1 MLGGENVT
9 LFQVFVYGTLLQG
22 EQNHHVVAPYVTHI
36 ETGAVCGWLH
46 SVADLYP
53 ALVLDSSAPPVEGE
67 WLTVNE
73 KGLQAMDRLEG
84 YYGEGKRNDYERV
97 FVTDVDGKKAGFVYV
112 YSSERAK
119 HLPQIGTSWR
129 AYKQSYERGFK

>member
-1 MLGGENVT
+1 M
-9 LFQVFVYGTLLQG
+9 YGTLLQG

-97 FVTDVDGKKAGFVYV
+97 FVTDVDGKRQDLCTYTQANGQNIYH
-112 YSSERAK
+112 E
-119 HLPQIGTSWR
+119 
-129 AYKQSYERGFK
+129 